1 MNAKKAKRMR
11 QRLRASG
18 YDPSAVEKIEQ
29 QSGRIVLAPESGR
42 SIYRRIKQLGI
53 E

>member
-1 MNAKKAKRMR
+1 MNARKAKRIR
-11 QRLRASG
+11 QRLRAAG
-18 YDPSAVEKIEQ
+18 HDPSQVEKLAQ
-29 QSGRIVLAPESGR
+29 PNGRIVIVPDSGR

>member
-1 MNAKKAKRMR
+1 MNAKKAKRIR

-18 YDPSAVEKIEQ
+18 YTPTQDEKRQ
-29 QSGRIVLAPESGR
+29 LPNGRIVNEPESGR